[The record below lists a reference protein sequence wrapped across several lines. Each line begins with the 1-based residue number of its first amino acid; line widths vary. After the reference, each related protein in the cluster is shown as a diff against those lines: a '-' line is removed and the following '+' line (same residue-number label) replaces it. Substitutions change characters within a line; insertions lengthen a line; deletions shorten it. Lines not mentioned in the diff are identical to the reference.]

1 MSIKKNNQPVAENIA
16 KIIMDLDLKQRAV
29 AKKAGFEPQTFSDML
44 NGRKLIKLCDV
55 VNIAEALGVSPNELF
70 GIKETRQPTA

>member
-1 MSIKKNNQPVAENIA
+1 MSIKKNNQPVAENIVR
-16 KIIMDLDLKQRAV
+16 IITELDLKQRAV

-55 VNIAEALGVSPNELF
+55 VSIAEALGVSPNELF
-70 GIKETRQPTA
+70 GIKKPQQPTA